1 MFCIIFAILLKVTL
15 QTSSVPVPLAT
26 ILGVVNSSF
35 QTEYEKGDTQ
45 HTAPAA
51 NATECTH
58 AASTTHSSGLG
69 FRTVTV
75 AVAGE

>member
-35 QTEYEKGDTQ
+35 QTESEKSDTAP
-45 HTAPAA
+45 APAA
-51 NATECTH
+51 NATSQSAH
-58 AASTTHSSGLG
+58 MQPAPH
-69 FRTVTV
+69 TVV
-75 AVAGE
+75 DLDFAL

>member
-35 QTEYEKGDTQ
+35 QTESEKSD
-45 HTAPAA
+45 TAPAA
-51 NATECTH
+51 NATSQSAH
-58 AASTTHSSGLG
+58 MQPAPH
-69 FRTVTV
+69 TVV
-75 AVAGE
+75 DLDFAL